1 MKPLF
6 LFVSA
11 LLLACT
17 RGVAESDMYIE
28 TALILSTADD
38 LSTRATSPDETLIT
52 DYNIFIFNAFGDLEE
67 SAYLKGKHLA
77 YHTRLLRNV
86 PYTVL
91 AAANMG
97 FQLPIHC
104 LSDAREYRYRMAYPD
119 EYRGGI
125 PMAAV
130 LEKVNMQEQ
139 MPLRLGRLMARIDI
153 QMDRRELE
161 AGTLVKV
168 TDVLIGNGPV
178 SVTLF
183 PGSCLE
189 TASQAFQQGFSLHN
203 DALEALNRDDSD
215 GLSGTVSLYLLE
227 NGSETHQ
234 SYVEIRAE
242 YHSDTF
248 HTDPLGPL
256 IYRIPL
262 GRVVRNT
269 VYPQLVKIMPR

>member
-139 MPLRLGRLMARIDI
+139 MPLRLERLMARIDI

-168 TDVLIGNGPV
+168 TDVLIGNGPA